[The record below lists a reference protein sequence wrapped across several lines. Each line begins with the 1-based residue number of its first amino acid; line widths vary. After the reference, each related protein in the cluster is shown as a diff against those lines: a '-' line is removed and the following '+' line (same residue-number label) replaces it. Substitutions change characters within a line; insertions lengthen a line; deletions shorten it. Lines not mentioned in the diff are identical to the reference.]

1 MTSKKTDAILKWTGD
16 KVRQSY
22 LDFFAEKGHKIVPSS
37 SLVPGDDPT
46 LLFTNAGMVQFKDLF
61 LGTGVRDYSRA
72 VDSQKCMR
80 VAGKHNDLEDVGRD
94 ETHHTFFEMLGNW
107 SFGDYY
113 KEEAITWAWELLTQE
128 WGLAKD
134 RLWATVF
141 EDEKGEIPRDD
152 EAAEIWNRQP
162 GFDPDHILYF
172 GREENFWE
180 MADTGP
186 CGPDSEIH
194 YDRGI
199 EYCTQQDIEGHVC
212 RVNVDCGRFLE
223 LWNLVFIQYNKISP
237 KELVSLPRKHVDTGM
252 GFERVVSVLQNVDS
266 NYKTDLFSPL
276 LDQIQE
282 LARQS
287 DQEREESNTSYRVI
301 ADHSRAAAFMI
312 ADGVV
317 PGNMGRNYVCRMV
330 IRRASRFGG
339 KIGFTE
345 PFMAEIAKT
354 VIHMYGG
361 VYPEL
366 IRNQEAILQTITDEE
381 IRFHRTVEVGL
392 SHLEGQIEKMRDKN
406 KSVLPGEVAFELYA
420 TYGLPLEITKDILEE
435 HNLTVDEGGFAS
447 AMEEHR
453 LASGSGREGG
463 LLSEEV
469 ELYRDLLEGLKSDGA
484 LGDEAAVYDPYG
496 PGQFETEVLAILRD
510 GERVDQASKGEE
522 VLVVLAQ
529 SYFYVEAGGQVSDMG
544 QIQSAESPTWLIEV
558 KDTRQPIDGMI
569 THLGVVQEG
578 ILKVGDA
585 AVAEIDQVRKWDI
598 MRNHTAT
605 HLLHAALQRT
615 LGDHARQAGSLVAPD
630 RLRFDFTHSEALS
643 ELELERIEEFV
654 NRAILENYDLS
665 IEIKNT
671 REAMAEGAMA
681 LFGETYG
688 DEVRTISIGDVE
700 RISYELCGGTH
711 VPSTGIIGTFLIVSE
726 GSVAAGIRRIEA
738 ISGKAALEQVIR
750 QRSLIHDLS
759 DKLNTSQDTVG
770 DRVNAILGERDFL
783 KREISKL
790 KQKLALSNFHSQEI
804 RDVDGVAV
812 LSATFT
818 GLDMDGL
825 RQLTDVFRSENSTA
839 VAVLASVREGRP
851 LLVAAVTQD
860 LVERGFSASELIK
873 VVAEKVGGSG
883 GGKAHL
889 AQAGGNDSKNLP
901 EALAQVEA
909 WVKSKLA

>member
-1 MTSKKTDAILKWTGD
+1 MTSKKPDATLKWTGD

-22 LDFFAEKGHKIVPSS
+22 IDFFAQKGHKIVSSS

-61 LGTGVRDYSRA
+61 LGAGARDYSRA

-113 KEEAITWAWELLTQE
+113 KEEAIAWAWELLTQE
-128 WGLAKD
+128 WGLPKD
-134 RLWATVF
+134 RIWATVF

-152 EAAEIWNRQP
+152 EAAEIWSRQP
-162 GFDPDHILYF
+162 GFDPDHILYL

-199 EYCTQQDIEGHVC
+199 EYCTRQNIQGHVC
-212 RVNVDCGRFLE
+212 RVNGDCGRFLE

-237 KELVSLPRKHVDTGM
+237 KELVPLPKRHVDTGM
-252 GFERVVSVLQNVDS
+252 GFERIVSVLQNVDS

-287 DQEREESNTSYRVI
+287 DQERKESITSYRVI

-345 PFMAEIAKT
+345 PFMAEMAKT
-354 VIHMYGG
+354 VIHAYGA

-366 IRNQEAILQTITDEE
+366 IRNQAAILQTITDEE
-381 IRFHRTVEVGL
+381 IKFHRTVEVGL
-392 SHLEGQIEKMRDKN
+392 SHLEVQIEKMSDKN
-406 KSVLPGEVAFELYA
+406 EIVLPGEVAFELYA

-435 HNLTVDEGGFAS
+435 HNLTVDEGGFSS

-453 LASGSGREGG
+453 LASGSGREGD
-463 LLSEEV
+463 LLAEEV
-469 ELYRDLLEGLKSDGA
+469 ELYRDLLEGLKSDGS
-484 LGDEAAVYDPYG
+484 LGDGAVVYDPFG
-496 PGQFETEVLAILRD
+496 PGQFKTDVLAILRD
-510 GERVDQASKGEE
+510 GERVDQASTGEE

-544 QIQSAESPTWLIEV
+544 QIQSAGSPSWLIEV

-569 THLGVVQEG
+569 THLGIVQEG

-585 AVAEIDQVRKWDI
+585 VVAKIDQVRKWDI

-643 ELELERIEEFV
+643 ELELEQIEEFV

-671 REAMAEGAMA
+671 REAMADGAMA

-711 VPSTGIIGTFLIVSE
+711 VPSTGIVGTFLIVSE

-750 QRSLIHDLS
+750 QRSLIQDIAGQ
-759 DKLNTSQDTVG
+759 LNTSQDTVG
-770 DRVNAILGERDFL
+770 DRLNAIVGERDSL
-783 KREISKL
+783 AREISKL
-790 KQKLALSNFHSQEI
+790 KLKLALANFHSQEI
-804 RDVDGVAV
+804 REVDGVAV
-812 LSATFT
+812 LTATFT
-818 GLDMDGL
+818 DLDMDGL
-825 RQLTDVFRSENSTA
+825 RQLTDVFRSENSTG
-839 VAVLASVREGRP
+839 VVVLASVREGRP

-860 LVERGFSASELIK
+860 LVERGFGATELIK

-889 AQAGGNDSKNLP
+889 AQAGGKDSKKLP
-901 EALAQVEA
+901 EALAQVEV

>member
-1 MTSKKTDAILKWTGD
+1 MTSKKPDAILKWTGD

-22 LDFFAEKGHKIVPSS
+22 IDFFAEKGHRVVPSS

-94 ETHHTFFEMLGNW
+94 EAHHTFFEMLGNW

-128 WGLAKD
+128 WGLPKD

-152 EAAEIWNRQP
+152 EAAEIWSRQP
-162 GFDPDHILYF
+162 GIDPDHILYF

-212 RVNVDCGRFLE
+212 CVNGDCGRFLE

-237 KELVSLPRKHVDTGM
+237 NELTLLPKKHVDTGM
-252 GFERVVSVLQNVDS
+252 GFERVVSILQNVDS

-287 DQEREESNTSYRVI
+287 DQERKESNTSYRVI

-345 PFMAEIAKT
+345 PFMAEMAKT
-354 VIHMYGG
+354 VIHAYGA

-366 IRNQEAILQTITDEE
+366 IRNQAAILQTITDEE

-392 SHLEGQIEKMRDKN
+392 SHLEGQIEKMRGK
-406 KSVLPGEVAFELYA
+406 KESELPGEVAFELYA

-435 HNLTVDEGGFAS
+435 EHLSVDEVGFAS

-463 LLSEEV
+463 LLAEEV
-469 ELYRDLLEGLKSDGA
+469 GLYRDLLEGLKSDGS
-484 LGDEAAVYDPYG
+484 LGDEAVVYDPYG
-496 PGQFETEVLAILRD
+496 PGQFETDVLAILRD
-510 GERVDQASKGEE
+510 GERVEQALTGEE

-529 SYFYVEAGGQVSDMG
+529 SCFYVEAGGQVSDMG
-544 QIQSAESPTWLIEV
+544 QIQSAGSPSWLIEV
-558 KDTRQPIDGMI
+558 KDTRRPIDGMI

-578 ILKVGDA
+578 NPKVGDA
-585 AVAEIDQVRKWDI
+585 AVAKIDQVRKWDI

-605 HLLHAALQRT
+605 HLLHAALQRI

-643 ELELERIEEFV
+643 ELELEQIEEFV
-654 NRAILENYDLS
+654 NRAILENHDLS

-688 DEVRTISIGDVE
+688 DEVRTISIGEVE

-711 VPSTGIIGTFLIVSE
+711 VPSTGVIGTFLIVSE

-750 QRSLIHDLS
+750 QRSLIRDVSDQLS
-759 DKLNTSQDTVG
+759 ASQDTVA
-770 DRVNAILGERDFL
+770 DRVNAILGERDSL
-783 KREISKL
+783 SREISKL
-790 KQKLALSNFHSQEI
+790 KQKLALANFHSQEI

-812 LSATFT
+812 LTATFAD
-818 GLDMDGL
+818 LDMDGL
-825 RQLTDVFRSENSTA
+825 RQLTDVFRSENNTG
-839 VAVLASVREGRP
+839 VVVLASVREGRP

-860 LVERGFSASELIK
+860 LVERGFNATELIK

-889 AQAGGNDSKNLP
+889 AQAGGKDFRKLP
-901 EALAQVEA
+901 EALAQVEG